1 MMFVYGN
8 CIIYYQTKKSIDFCC
23 RQRLNFKYFIQPSN
37 TLSNIVK
44 LDDQN
49 ESRPKI

>member
-1 MMFVYGN
+1 MMFVYDN
-8 CIIYYQTKKSIDFCC
+8 CIIYYQTKKLIDFYC
-23 RQRLNFKYFIQPSN
+23 RQRLNFKYLIQPSN
-37 TLSNIVK
+37 TLPNVVK